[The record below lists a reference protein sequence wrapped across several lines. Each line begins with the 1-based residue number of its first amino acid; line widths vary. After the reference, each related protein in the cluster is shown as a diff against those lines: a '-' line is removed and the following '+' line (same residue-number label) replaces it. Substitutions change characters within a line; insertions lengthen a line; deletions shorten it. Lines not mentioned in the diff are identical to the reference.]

1 MEKEERKHIRKGEE
15 GRTRQK
21 EVGPRE

>member
-15 GRTRQK
+15 ARTRQK
-21 EVGPRE
+21 EVGPGE